1 MERAVHDAS
10 ATLERHR
17 ESAEGDRVSGKM
29 LAWPEIV
36 RIVHAYMRSIV
47 GPSPDLEDLT
57 QAALEQVVRGLPR
70 FDGRAQLSTFTYRIC
85 AHVAMNHWRW
95 WRRWLRR
102 FRVGTDGAPE
112 VETKLEDG
120 APHLSVERE
129 RARRLHLA
137 LDRLAPNKRLVI
149 TLADFEG
156 LAAARIAEI
165 MECPE
170 PTVRSRLR
178 QARLELGALLRE
190 DPFFMDLE
198 ESGAEVAE

>member
-1 MERAVHDAS
+1 MQRVVHDGDVR
-10 ATLERHR
+10 LERR
-17 ESAEGDRVSGKM
+17 SEDVAEGTGVSSKTH
-29 LAWPEIV
+29 AWPEIV

-57 QAALEQVVRGLPR
+57 QAALEQVVRALPR

-95 WRRWLRR
+95 WKRWLRR

-112 VETKLEDG
+112 VLTTLEEG
-120 APHLSVERE
+120 APHLGVERE

-137 LDRLAPNKRLVI
+137 LERLAPNKRLVI

-156 LAAARIAEI
+156 LTAARIAEI

-178 QARLELGALLRE
+178 QARHELGVLLRE
-190 DPFFMDLE
+190 DPFFMDLGDAE
-198 ESGAEVAE
+198 EDPS